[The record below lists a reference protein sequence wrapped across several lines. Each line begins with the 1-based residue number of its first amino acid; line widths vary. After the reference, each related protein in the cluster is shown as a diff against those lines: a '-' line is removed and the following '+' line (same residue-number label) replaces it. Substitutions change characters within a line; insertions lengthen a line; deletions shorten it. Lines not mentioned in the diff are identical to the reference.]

1 MAINYPVDG
10 QLITDSDTI
19 KIVSSEHNLKILTKN
34 PIRKKDREEHG
45 KKINNHNLIMKR
57 SGNENLEQNRLTFDK
72 VVEYII
78 LKNKNMY
85 KELIKSGP

>member
-1 MAINYPVDG
+1 
-10 QLITDSDTI
+10 
-19 KIVSSEHNLKILTKN
+19 
-34 PIRKKDREEHG
+34 
-45 KKINNHNLIMKR
+45 MKW